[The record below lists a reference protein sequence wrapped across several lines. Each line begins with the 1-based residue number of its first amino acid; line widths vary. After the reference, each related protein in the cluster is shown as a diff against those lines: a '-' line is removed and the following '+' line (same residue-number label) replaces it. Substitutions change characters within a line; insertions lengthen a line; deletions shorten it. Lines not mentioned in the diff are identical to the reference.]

1 MKNLSYAGAALVGIL
16 LGVSSVTA
24 LAQPSSAAT
33 ATHEVTIA
41 SPVTTGSVVALAPD
55 KRTMTI
61 RATPSAEPITFYGM
75 DRANVMTGSG
85 RQATLANVQIGLPVT
100 VFYTPQEKHWVVSKI
115 VIPEPVQVQ
124 PAPLPALTGAEIKAL
139 QSPAANDDD
148 ITTQPNNK
156 ARIDDDITTQPGK
169 NALAQ
174 PDITKRPK

>member
-1 MKNLSYAGAALVGIL
+1 MKNLSYLGAALLGIL
-16 LGVSSVTA
+16 PALSSVTA
-24 LAQPSSAAT
+24 IAQPSSPGP
-33 ATHEVTIA
+33 ATHELTIA

-61 RATPSAEPITFYGM
+61 RAMPSAEPITFYGM
-75 DRANVMTGSG
+75 DRANVITGSG

-100 VFYTPQEKHWVVSKI
+100 VFYTPQENRWVVSKV
-115 VIPEPVQVQ
+115 VIPEPLQVQ

-156 ARIDDDITTQPGK
+156 ARIDNDITTQPGK
-169 NALAQ
+169 NALAP